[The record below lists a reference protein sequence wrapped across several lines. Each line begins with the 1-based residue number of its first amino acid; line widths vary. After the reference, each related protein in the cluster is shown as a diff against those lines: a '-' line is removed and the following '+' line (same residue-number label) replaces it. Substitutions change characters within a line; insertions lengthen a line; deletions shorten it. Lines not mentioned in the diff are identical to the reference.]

1 MAKPN
6 ITPAF
11 SANETASGLST
22 DTNAAPSSAS
32 LPWYQT
38 AVSEKLNLRY
48 PIIQAGM
55 AGGST
60 TPELVAAV
68 SNAGGLGSLGAG
80 YMTAEQIREAIRR
93 IRELTDRPFA
103 VNLFIPEPYE
113 VRPEDIAAMN
123 EALGA
128 YRRKLGLPE
137 APPAP
142 DRYSEPF
149 EEQLKTVLEERV
161 PAFSFTFGQPS
172 GDVIDR
178 LRSRGIVTIGTATTV
193 SEAVQLEQA
202 GIDLIVGQGSE
213 AGGHRGTFAVPHEQA
228 LVGTMALIPQI
239 ADRVRVPI
247 IAAGGIM
254 DGRGVAAALALGAS
268 GVQMGTA
275 FLTALE
281 SGAHPR
287 YQEELKRSTD
297 ESTTLTRAFSG
308 KPARGI
314 RNSFIADMER
324 CEARIPPY
332 PVQNALTRDIRQ
344 AAARAGDAEGM
355 SLWAG
360 QASALC
366 RTEGAA
372 DIIRRTVRQV
382 SELFGRLNA

>member
-1 MAKPN
+1 M
-6 ITPAF
+6 
-11 SANETASGLST
+11 
-22 DTNAAPSSAS
+22 
-32 LPWYQT
+32 PWYKT
-38 AVSEKLNLRY
+38 AVSEKLGLRY

-68 SNAGGLGSLGAG
+68 SNAGGLGTLGAG
-80 YMTAEQIREAIRR
+80 YMTAQQIREALLR

-113 VRPEDIAAMN
+113 VRSEDIAAMN
-123 EALGA
+123 EVLGT
-128 YRRKLGLPE
+128 YRQKLGLP
-137 APPAP
+137 ADPSPP

-149 EEQLKTVLEERV
+149 EEQLEVVLAEQV
-161 PAFSFTFGQPS
+161 PAFSFTFGLPS
-172 GDVIDR
+172 GAVIER
-178 LRSRGIVTIGTATTV
+178 LQSCGIVTIGTATTV
-193 SEAVQLEQA
+193 AEAVQLEQA
-202 GIDLIVGQGSE
+202 GIELIVGQGSE

-228 LVGTMALIPQI
+228 LVGTMALIPQL
-239 ADRVRVPI
+239 ADRVRVPV

-287 YQEELKRSTD
+287 YKEELMRSTD
-297 ESTTLTRAFSG
+297 DSTTLTRAFSG

-314 RNSFIADMER
+314 RNAFIADMER
-324 CEARIPPY
+324 CEVRIPPY

-344 AAARAGDAEGM
+344 AAARAGDAGGL

-360 QASALC
+360 QAAALC

-372 DIIRRTVRQV
+372 DIIRRTVQQT
-382 SELFGRLNA
+382 SERFGRFNA